1 MDEENKFEKIEVKN
15 NNKGKNKGLIFV
27 IIILIIIICIL
38 TGYILYD
45 KDIIFTNK
53 KENKSNTT
61 ENIKE
66 NVKKDKEDDE
76 EEENVTFSDS
86 ELQKYVNY
94 LIPMSIGPS
103 DKLYDIDHI
112 SSDNLSAREKIEYIG
127 TYVYSKAKETSD
139 YAYSVLSEDDVK
151 NSVEEVYGPNTYA
164 RTTFNLSCGD
174 YTFRENENAY
184 YSHTGCVGAVAK
196 DVKNTIIDYKATRKK
211 LEITTAY
218 AFIDE
223 SSDNYK
229 IYKDYELNTL
239 IIDNANNII
248 NDLDSYIKNN
258 KDKFNTLTY
267 TFESTNGKNYY
278 FKELTNNR

>member
-1 MDEENKFEKIEVKN
+1 MNEENKFEEIGVKKN
-15 NNKGKNKGLIFV
+15 KKGKNKGLIF
-27 IIILIIIICIL
+27 IITFLIIIICIL

-45 KDIIFTNK
+45 KDIIFNSK
-53 KENKSNTT
+53 KESKSNTT

-66 NVKKDKEDDE
+66 TSKGKGE

-103 DKLYDIDHI
+103 EKLYNIDHI
-112 SSDNLSAREKIEYIG
+112 SSNNLSAREKIEYIG

-139 YAYSVLSEDDVK
+139 YAYSILSEDDVK

-184 YSHTGCVGAVAK
+184 YSHTGCGGAVEK

-239 IIDNANNII
+239 VIDNANNII
-248 NDLDSYIKNN
+248 KPIK
-258 KDKFNTLTY
+258 
-267 TFESTNGKNYY
+267 
-278 FKELTNNR
+278 